1 MKKKCT
7 LLALLAGLLVCL
19 PIQSKAVSP
28 VRIWVKGNFVKS
40 DVAPYA
46 DQQRTMVPL
55 RLVSENLGKKV
66 IWNQEDPNI
75 IVISN
80 EKEGKDYQSITMSI
94 NERLVFLY
102 RQGEEKRLMLDHAPQ
117 VRQNRT
123 FVPLRNV
130 AELFGEK
137 VSWDQANQVAVVGE
151 GYSLGQAKKTA
162 SSKDLLPYLYD
173 NKMSQASLAEKI
185 AYEKA
190 MGQKPS
196 PDFPGHS
203 NKDVEVALAWLSY
216 HASGH
221 FNDFYIKPRAL
232 DLLKDGEL
240 SYSVTAPGTELGV
253 WTQPGDLTYPRRYTG
268 LYNDDCMA
276 CMVHFHY
283 YPNFDGSID
292 TFRFPLHDHFM
303 TREETISTY
312 QEIFNNPIRVPLGDF
327 SKAEIQEILNRVD
340 GDLNIQD
347 RTEDY

>member
-28 VRIWVKGNFVKS
+28 VRIWIKGNFVKS

-46 DQQRTMVPL
+46 DQQRTMIPL

-66 IWNQEDPNI
+66 IWTPEDPNR

-80 EKEGKDYQSITMSI
+80 GKEGKDHQSIVMNIDET
-94 NERLVFLY
+94 LVVLN
-102 RQGEEKRLMLDHAPQ
+102 RQGGEKRLVLDHAPQ

-137 VSWDQANQVAVVGE
+137 VSWDQANQVAIVGE
-151 GYSLGQAKKTA
+151 GYSMGQDKDKEIV

-173 NKMSQASLAEKI
+173 QKMAQASLAEKI

-203 NKDVEVALAWLSY
+203 NKDVEVALAWLY
-216 HASGH
+216 
-221 FNDFYIKPRAL
+221 P
-232 DLLKDGEL
+232 
-240 SYSVTAPGTELGV
+240 VTLTTFTSSQGP
-253 WTQPGDLTYPRRYTG
+253 WT
-268 LYNDDCMA
+268 
-276 CMVHFHY
+276 F
-283 YPNFDGSID
+283 
-292 TFRFPLHDHFM
+292 
-303 TREETISTY
+303 
-312 QEIFNNPIRVPLGDF
+312 
-327 SKAEIQEILNRVD
+327 
-340 GDLNIQD
+340 
-347 RTEDY
+347 